1 MEQYATQSELYRDTV
16 RATIWKSPSLLISG
30 RALCSFI
37 FGVLETLIVDMDRA
51 GVTALQERLRQ
62 VGKEMPEPLLLV
74 GAARA
79 GRAHLDRILRNLHSF
94 MTTGDVVYDVT
105 DLWQD
110 FQDAATSDAVVQYM
124 RCVTAHHIIAEEAH
138 FLPFL
143 ASLEA
148 ESARA
153 DGCAADAVES
163 CERHVLGMGTE
174 AEHMCVLALAAALRV
189 AVAVLYTA
197 GEFECKVHAIDPAD
211 VGSPTR
217 QRKSRYSPGVFLLY
231 RSGHYEIIYPSDSS
245 WQALLAGSEFGFA
258 ERG

>member
-1 MEQYATQSELYRDTV
+1 MCGSGGLSQCATLCNSATVCNTVGATV
-16 RATIWKSPSLLISG
+16 RATFWKLKSPSLLISG
-30 RALCSFI
+30 RALCSFM

-51 GVTALQERLRQ
+51 GVTALQLQERLQQ

-79 GRAHLDRILRNLHSF
+79 GRAHLDSILRNLHSF

-110 FQDAATSDAVVQYM
+110 FQDAATSDAIVQYV

-148 ESARA
+148 ENARA
-153 DGCAADAVES
+153 DGCVADAV
-163 CERHVLGMGTE
+163 
-174 AEHMCVLALAAALRV
+174 
-189 AVAVLYTA
+189 
-197 GEFECKVHAIDPAD
+197 
-211 VGSPTR
+211 
-217 QRKSRYSPGVFLLY
+217 
-231 RSGHYEIIYPSDSS
+231 
-245 WQALLAGSEFGFA
+245 
-258 ERG
+258 